1 MVRDLSKVAPRLT
14 LEMFTWDYSGS
25 EQNNRELDV
34 VMRRRLG
41 APMVTAR
48 FVVQPYQVQS
58 NVYEFNLPP
67 GPHCH
72 SFRWEAGQV
81 EFATASASDR
91 KRVLAEHDFTMGIPT
106 PGVES
111 ARIAFYLPNGGPK
124 DLAEGEVVI
133 DRFEYTP

>member
-1 MVRDLSKVAPRLT
+1 VVRDLSKVAPRLT

-67 GPHCH
+67 GPHRH